1 MEKTDA
7 KNRALELMNAYKGL
21 LLKLVRAFPLADLD
35 ERDIFQEIYI
45 NLWQSLERFRGEA
58 SPATWVYRIAL
69 NTILGFK
76 RKEIRNIRVS
86 PDGELPDSIQPAP
99 DYAAADRLQQ
109 ALLQLTELERALI
122 IMYLE
127 GYTQQEIAVEFGVD
141 AGHAGVKIHRIKK
154 KLQQWLEKH

>member
-1 MEKTDA
+1 MKVH
-7 KNRALELMNAYKGL
+7 RGL
-21 LLKLVRAFPLADLD
+21 LLKLVRAFPLVGLE

-45 NLWQSLERFRGEA
+45 NLCQSLDRFREEA
-58 SPATWVYRIAL
+58 SPTTWVYRIAL

-76 RKEIRNIRVS
+76 RKEGGHIRVS
-86 PDGELPDSIQPAP
+86 SDGQLPERVQPAS
-99 DYAAADRLQQ
+99 DYATIDRLQQ

-127 GYTQQEIAVEFGVD
+127 GYTQQEIASEFGID
-141 AGHAGVKIHRIKK
+141 AGHVGVKIHRIRK

>member
-1 MEKTDA
+1 MQA
-7 KNRALELMNAYKGL
+7 HRGL
-21 LLKLVRAFPLADLD
+21 LRKLARAFPLADLD
-35 ERDIFQEIYI
+35 ERDVFQEIYI
-45 NLWQSLERFRGEA
+45 NLSRSLEQFREEA

-76 RKEIRNIRVS
+76 RKEIHSIRVS
-86 PDGELPDSIQPAP
+86 PDGQLPDQVQPAP
-99 DYAAADRLQQ
+99 DYAAIDRLQQ

-127 GYTQQEIAVEFGVD
+127 GYAQQEIASEFGID
-141 AGHAGVKIHRIKK
+141 AGHVGVKIHRIRK

>member
-1 MEKTDA
+1 MKVH
-7 KNRALELMNAYKGL
+7 RGL
-21 LLKLVRAFPLADLD
+21 LLKLVRAFPLVGLE

-45 NLWQSLERFRGEA
+45 NLCQSLERFREEA
-58 SPATWVYRIAL
+58 SPTTWVYRIAL

-76 RKEIRNIRVS
+76 RKEGGHIRVS
-86 PDGELPDSIQPAP
+86 SDGQLPERVQPAS
-99 DYAAADRLQQ
+99 DYATIDRLQQ

-127 GYTQQEIAVEFGVD
+127 GYTQQEIASEFGID
-141 AGHAGVKIHRIKK
+141 AGHVGVKIHRIRK